1 MSNFVELT
9 HLMKYALDRPLNN
22 LLEAGLISW
31 KDKENQIGLNT
42 LPGHEDDYH
51 LASGSLVW
59 DWERAVEVED
69 NDGNIRIEVPKFE
82 NPRQESD
89 FSVLCNQFV
98 GTMFEE
104 VYNLL
109 NQHYHVGRVR
119 LMRSQPKTCLT
130 WHVDHHPRV
139 HYPIETREGCLMVI
153 ENEVKHLPKNTWWYT
168 NTLLKHTAFN
178 GSGEPRIH
186 LVATILGER

>member
-31 KDKENQIGLNT
+31 KDKGNQIGLNT
-42 LPGHEDDYH
+42 LPGHEDDYQ

-69 NDGNIRIEVPKFE
+69 NDGNIIINVPKFE